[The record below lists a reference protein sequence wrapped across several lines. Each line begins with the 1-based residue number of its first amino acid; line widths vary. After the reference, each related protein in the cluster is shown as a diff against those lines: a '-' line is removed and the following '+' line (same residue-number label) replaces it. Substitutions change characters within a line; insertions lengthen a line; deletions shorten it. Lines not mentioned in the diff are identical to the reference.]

1 VDAHGAAQ
9 SWRYAYARQAVSDF
23 QVYALLSREGNLP
36 ACHRMHYLQMSLE
49 KAAKAHYWSGSGAAA
64 TKSKVNRSHE
74 VAQKYLPAV
83 YKAYWYE
90 KRGKTP
96 IPGNVLKAA
105 KLLCQEVDL
114 LAPAVH
120 DETQRPDNCEY
131 PWAVV
136 DGEETTAV
144 HSPLDHLFAP
154 EDMVRQPGTSGFL
167 KAVLA
172 SVNEIVAQGP
182 PT

>member
-1 VDAHGAAQ
+1 VEAHRAAQ
-9 SWRYAYARQAVSDF
+9 WWRHTYARQAVSDF
-23 QVYALLSREGNLP
+23 EVYTLLSQEGELP

-49 KAAKAHYWSGSGAAA
+49 KAAKAHFWSGPGAGAA
-64 TKSKVNRSHE
+64 KSKVNRTHQ
-74 VAQKYLPAV
+74 VAEKYLPAV
-83 YKAYWYE
+83 YKAFWY
-90 KRGKTP
+90 KTRGKTI

-114 LAPAVH
+114 LAPAVY
-120 DETQRPDNCEY
+120 DEMQRLDNCEY

-136 DGEETTAV
+136 DNEETTAV

-154 EDMVRQPGTSGFL
+154 EAMVRRPGTSTFL

-172 SVNEIVAQGP
+172 SVNDIVEEGVPA
-182 PT
+182 